1 MNFLLHII
9 AITAMSAPNILGFN
23 MLFGRGKIFH
33 FGPLGVSIVA
43 AYTTF
48 LVTMATGSYV
58 LGIGCGFLLTCVV
71 SAFFAW
77 LSLRLDADGFGVMS
91 IAVHLGLLA
100 VVLNWSS
107 VTRGALGIPRTP
119 RFVFLDSTLD
129 FALFSVFIATVWTL
143 VLWKIDRG
151 PFGRKLIALS
161 EHEWHAKSL
170 GIDRPQV
177 HLLAFMIAGIGA
189 LLTNLQYHQY
199 IYLVHPSDFGFPA
212 FIFFVTV
219 VVAGGPGS
227 VRGCILSLILLS
239 FLREGLRFIP
249 MAPDVLGPL
258 RLILFGGILFG
269 AVYWRRDSLFPK
281 QRTV

>member
-1 MNFLLHII
+1 MNFFLHII
-9 AITAMSAPNILGFN
+9 VMIATTVPNVLGFN
-23 MLFGRGKIFH
+23 LLFGRGKIFH

-43 AYTTF
+43 AYGIF
-48 LVTMATGSYV
+48 LVTIATDSFT
-58 LGIGCGFLLTCVV
+58 LGIAAGLLVV
-71 SAFFAW
+71 SLASAFFAW

-107 VTRGALGIPRTP
+107 LTRGALGIPRIP

-129 FALFSVFIATVWTL
+129 FALFSTVVAAVWSYI
-143 VLWKIDRG
+143 LWKIDKG

-177 HLLAFMIAGIGA
+177 HLIAFLLAGIGA
-189 LLTNLQYHQY
+189 LLSNVLYPQYL
-199 IYLVHPSDFGFPA
+199 YLLHPSDYGFPG
-212 FIFFVTV
+212 FVFFVTV

-227 VRGCILSLILLS
+227 VRGCLLSLILLS

-249 MAPDVLGPL
+249 MAPDILGPL
-258 RLILFGGILFG
+258 RLILFGLILYI
-269 AVYWRRDSLFPK
+269 AVYCRRDLLFPK